1 MRAATTAVKQAIAD
15 HRPTLLLAEFDFP
28 WGVERYHSGV
38 GTLAYNGHNWHG
50 TGGLASVGG
59 VSSET
64 SAFIQTITFNLA
76 VDESTILAMEG
87 EIRGREA
94 VIWMA
99 WLDEHG
105 QVIPDP
111 VEIVA
116 AKLDVASQKIEG
128 GGQVITITGQTG
140 FYTLSAPTRY
150 LWSNDQQQFDFPG
163 DTGWDRAPQNA
174 TKEVTWSP
182 P

>member
-1 MRAATTAVKQAIAD
+1 MRPATACVQEAIEAD
-15 HRPTLLLAEFDFP
+15 APMTLLAEFDFP
-28 WGVERYHSGV
+28 WGVERYHTGI
-38 GTLAYNGHNWHG
+38 GTLRHAGQDWRG
-50 TGGLASVGG
+50 TGGLASVSG

-64 SAFIQTITFNLA
+64 SAFIQTINFDVV
-76 VDESTILAMEG
+76 VDEATVVAMTED
-87 EIRGREA
+87 IRGRSA
-94 VIWMA
+94 IIWMA

-111 VEIVA
+111 LEIVA
-116 AKLDVASQKIEG
+116 AQLDVASQRIEG
-128 GGQVITITGQTG
+128 GAQRITLTGQTG
-140 FYTLSAPTRY
+140 FYTLSAPTRL

-174 TKEVTWSP
+174 TKEITWQP